1 MTKYEVRLDKEK
13 NCEKKSIKEAI
24 LSARK
29 IAFENQKHLVEIY
42 EVEDG
47 YVPAIP
53 VCVFQGSGERAGYSV
68 LAFDAE
74 KDGWEEV
81 AYYATERE
89 AFDCMAA
96 MLLEDAAGGYYSEM
110 CVGHKGEPLFS
121 GLWTTEDEELHRL
134 DDFRPEEDLEL
145 LAAEALRTAME
156 KNYQYAVFAGNNFI
170 GATETLL
177 GAKRLARK
185 NTDNLGRVPFIYEYA
200 WAEET
205 SEGVHRLLPCADAY
219 ATYSYECKRWLDKS
233 GNVI

>member
-42 EVEDG
+42 EIEDG

-74 KDGWEEV
+74 KDDWEEV

-134 DDFRPEEDLEL
+134 DDFRPEEDLEF
-145 LAAEALRTAME
+145 LAAEALHKESPDAPVPVHVRPLYSDGTSAGRRKAFPSMRAAE
-156 KNYQYAVFAGNNFI
+156 SALQGMPLVKKMPLPEDGEERIRYAISTPLSMGFVGFWPS
-170 GATETLL
+170 
-177 GAKRLARK
+177 
-185 NTDNLGRVPFIYEYA
+185 TDS
-200 WAEET
+200 AE
-205 SEGVHRLLPCADAY
+205 R
-219 ATYSYECKRWLDKS
+219 
-233 GNVI
+233 N